1 MWHKVKRIVI
11 FYLAVNCV
19 SAEDTEAEKLFR
31 ELEVVPDILDEPPK
45 ELLKIEYDG
54 GLDVGRGEEFTPT
67 QTKDEPKLDWT
78 AEPDAFYTI
87 IMTNPDIPTRQNP
100 ATREW
105 LHWLVVNIPG
115 TDLAK
120 GFVLDP
126 YIGPLNPKE
135 SGLVRNVFLVFKQLD
150 KREFGEPI
158 LNNTSVAGHE
168 RFSSKGFAKKYGME
182 LVAGNIFQS
191 RWDEY
196 VTLLHKQFG
205 ITK

>member
-1 MWHKVKRIVI
+1 MWHKIKRILIIFLLVKR
-11 FYLAVNCV
+11 A
-19 SAEDTEAEKLFR
+19 SAENSEAEQLFR
-31 ELEVVPDILDEPPK
+31 DLEVVPDILDEPPK
-45 ELLKIEYDG
+45 ELLKIEYAG

-67 QTKDEPKLDWT
+67 QTKNEPQVDWT

-115 TDLAK
+115 TDLSR
-120 GFVLDP
+120 GYVIDP
-126 YIGPLNPKE
+126 YVGPLNPKE
-135 SGLVRNVFLVFKQLD
+135 SGLVRNVFLIYKRLGKQ
-150 KREFGEPI
+150 EFDEPI
-158 LNNTSVAGHE
+158 LNNTNVAGHE
-168 RFSSKGFAKKYGME
+168 RFSSKDFAKKYDMK

-196 VTLLHKQFG
+196 VTFLHKQFG
-205 ITK
+205 IIK